1 MPLQKRNINQQQ
13 VISNFLIIVHNNL
26 THIVQCN
33 IDFKQKLSFFGNK
46 TCLLPKNEYL
56 CNLDSNNV
64 KMNISNEILD
74 FAANKQSF
82 SRKELI
88 GNFSNLPE
96 KSLWRQLY
104 RLLNT
109 NRLERVKQGIYRLP
123 VSLFAVSEKIKQL
136 NEILKNQFP
145 FADFCLWGSDVLM
158 PFMHHIPNIN
168 FIYVDVEN
176 DVAESA
182 FNFLK
187 SNQQKSI
194 FLHPSKE
201 EFNRYITGT
210 EAIIVRQ
217 LVSESPLQTIENVL
231 VPTLEKVLV
240 DIAGDVEF
248 DFLQGAEIT
257 YFYRNVLERNK
268 INKRK
273 LLRYASRRGRK
284 EEVEQLYNNAL

>member
-1 MPLQKRNINQQQ
+1 M
-13 VISNFLIIVHNNL
+13 
-26 THIVQCN
+26 
-33 IDFKQKLSFFGNK
+33 
-46 TCLLPKNEYL
+46 PKNEYL

-82 SRKELI
+82 SRKELVE
-88 GNFSNLPE
+88 NFSNLSE

-145 FADFCLWGSDVLM
+145 FADFCLWSSDVLM
-158 PFMHHIPNIN
+158 PFMHHIPNLN
-168 FIYVDVEN
+168 FIYIDVEN

-194 FLHPSKE
+194 YLCPSKE

-210 EAIIVRQ
+210 EAIIIRP
-217 LVSESPLQTIENVL
+217 LVSESPLQMIENVQTT
-231 VPTLEKVLV
+231 TLEKVLV

-248 DFLQGAEIT
+248 DFMQGAEIT
-257 YFYRNVLERNK
+257 YFYRNVLERNE